1 MSPPEIETCATC
13 KYMRVVE
20 AGAVTKPTIGPVVVE
35 YECRCLPP
43 PGGRLDKDDKLI
55 PIVRPVT
62 LDYWC
67 GQYKK
72 DGDEQ

>member
-1 MSPPEIETCATC
+1 MSPAEIESCATC
-13 KYMRVVE
+13 TYMREVV
-20 AGAVTKPTIGPVVVE
+20 TDSPTLPKIVRVRLE

-43 PGGRLDKDDKLI
+43 PGGRLDSEDKLI

-67 GQYKK
+67 GQYEK
-72 DGDEQ
+72 DGDEE